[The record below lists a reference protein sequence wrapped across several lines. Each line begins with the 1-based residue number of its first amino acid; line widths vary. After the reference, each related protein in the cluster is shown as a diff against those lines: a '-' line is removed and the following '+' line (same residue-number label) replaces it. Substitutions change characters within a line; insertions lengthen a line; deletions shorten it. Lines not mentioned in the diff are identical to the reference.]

1 MPRGAAIALAVV
13 TLIWLCGCGLV
24 IQVTSRQLVNDA
36 SSAARQSFGVSRTAD
51 YTALEPGRIA
61 AMRVSRIG

>member
-1 MPRGAAIALAVV
+1 M
-13 TLIWLCGCGLV
+13 
-24 IQVTSRQLVNDA
+24 QVTSRQLVNDA
-36 SSAARQSFGVSRTAD
+36 ASAARQSFSVSRTAD